1 LILRNVDDS
10 FFRSL
15 TNNDDGVAVSVVIEA
30 INIGEPLL
38 VEADRQDI
46 YVYGHN
52 MAKADLRYIFNE
64 GKNIYF

>member
-1 LILRNVDDS
+1 
-10 FFRSL
+10 
-15 TNNDDGVAVSVVIEA
+15 VSVVIEA

-64 GKNIYF
+64 GKNVYF